1 MGMRNMQ
8 MRKCDTHMAGV
19 FPKANVIALLLAV
32 FGLLSLLG
40 CRNPFG
46 LQDTAGNESAGTGI
60 LSLTIGRQVVTR
72 TIMPEDIPE
81 NDIVRFDFDFVAADP
96 PSGGN
101 FTIVLTKDDDGYWTD
116 GDGAVWQDMAGVEL
130 ELYEGTWNLRV
141 TAFIGAGGGGASAV
155 ASGGLDN
162 ILVSSGETVAGNV
175 MLFPIAGGG
184 GDGQGT
190 FFWEV
195 NFSTCVV
202 RARMEI
208 RQVDGTPIP
217 SLNPFYLVR
226 DDGGATYNPHSDY
239 LDVGRYLVVFTLY
252 SDQGQNVEVSAILH
266 IYRNMVSRFTGG
278 DVFPDFSFPRS
289 LLCSILYAW
298 DNPESGEWNF
308 TYHRITAEHFGLL
321 GINGIDTMNFGAIVG
336 WFNDLSYPNNAPG
349 DENELR
355 ALVDVA
361 LIGINMDSIIN
372 IIADMSD
379 AAQNA
384 KEAAIRALPW
394 FADINTDHGDV
405 VFYWYDDTVTV
416 TVLGIYEV
424 VIDFAE
430 DIDDIL
436 WVAVAV
442 GSPETTAINFVFG
455 AAVNALDADDITVE
469 DGTGSVQTGA
479 LTITTGTDDGRSWS
493 LAVTGVTTPG
503 YVTVSIDRLGI
514 AKGPQMVTV
523 ITAPVITWTAIARGT
538 PYTTAIDFV
547 LSVPVSGLTEDDI
560 TIGGMTDAITIG
572 GMTGSGTLWSL
583 AVSSTADSVGVSVSI
598 NRDGIAG
605 GSQTVTVTGPVAP
618 VQPITWSVD
627 PYNDPYTTAID
638 FTFSAAVEGLTVNQV
653 TVINGTG
660 AAATNPA
667 IPPVILD
674 DDGKRWRVAVNTT
687 MAGTVVVAI
696 NRPGVESSPTP
707 ITVSGPHIGWNVT
720 TVGTPTSAVVFTF
733 DDPVITGLEQ
743 HHFSILPGTASV
755 TWGNLTGGGNTW
767 TLEVNEVVTAGN
779 ISVRI
784 IRDGVVNKEQ
794 TVTVSS
800 GLNFID
806 TPSTLSA
813 GRSHAVAVG
822 TDGSI
827 FVWGHRH
834 TAGSS
839 YGSVPTRRVVGLVPQ
854 LDGWKSVA
862 AGQSHTMAIR
872 ETDGSLWGWGANS
885 FGQLGN
891 GGNANLPSAVIVPG
905 GHSWRFVTAGGNH
918 TVAIRADGTLWAWG
932 DNGYGQLGNGTTSGT
947 VNSPVQVGTYS
958 DWRFVSAGESHTVAI
973 RADGTLWAWGNNEF
987 GRLGLGGDDETN
999 RNTPHQVQSGTTW
1012 ALASAGT
1019 EHTVAIT
1026 ADGTIL
1032 AWGASWGHRLGIGD
1046 GWNATPTPI
1055 LGTEAFTWRYV
1066 STGYD
1071 HTIAIRGD
1079 GSLWGWGFNS
1089 HGQVRA
1095 EGAQVVALSSI
1106 TIPEGPT
1113 DWARV
1118 STGHNYTI
1126 ATGTDGTLWSWGYN
1140 TGGQLGRGVSPP
1152 ASGQVV
1158 VP

>member
-1 MGMRNMQ
+1 MQ
-8 MRKCDTHMAGV
+8 TRKRDTDTYTTGV
-19 FPKANVIALLLAV
+19 FPKANVIAVLLVAI
-32 FGLLSLLG
+32 GLLFLPG

-46 LQDTAGNESAGTGI
+46 RQDAAGAGV
-60 LSLTIGRQVVTR
+60 LSLTIGGQAVGR
-72 TIMPEDIPE
+72 TIMPEDISV
-81 NDIVRFDFDFVAADP
+81 NDIARYEFEFTAVNP
-96 PSGGN
+96 PGGDN
-101 FTIVLTKDDDGYWTD
+101 FTIVFTKNDDGHWTAD
-116 GDGAVWQDMAGVEL
+116 RGGTSWHGTNMARIEL
-130 ELYEGTWNLRV
+130 DEGTWNLTV
-141 TAFIGAGGGGASAV
+141 TAFLDREGGGGYVVARGSLAGIAV
-155 ASGGLDN
+155 LP
-162 ILVSSGETVAGNV
+162 GETVAGNLA
-175 MLFPIAGGG
+175 LFPIADTGGG
-184 GDGQGT
+184 GQGT
-190 FFWEV
+190 FCWEIG
-195 NFSTCVV
+195 FSAYVTAVS
-202 RARMEI
+202 MEI
-208 RQVDGTPIP
+208 MRVYADGTTVPH
-217 SLNPFYLVR
+217 LVPFFLGLDTDGTATDYR
-226 DDGGATYNPHSDY
+226 DLP
-239 LDVGRYLVVFTLY
+239 VGRYLVVFTLY
-252 SDQGQNVEVSAILH
+252 PTYPPQDEYGVEVRAILH
-266 IYRNMVSRFTGG
+266 IYRNLISRFTGE

-289 LLCSILYAW
+289 LLCHILDAW
-298 DNPESGEWNF
+298 EWDPHSNTGEWDF
-308 TYHRITAEHFGLL
+308 VGHGITAGHFVPL
-321 GINGIDTMNFGAIVG
+321 GISGIDTMNFGAVAG
-336 WFNDLSYPNNAPG
+336 RFNTLSYHNRAPDCL
-349 DENELR
+349 DELK
-355 ALVDVA
+355 ALVDAA
-361 LIGINMDSIIN
+361 LIDINMDR
-372 IIADMSD
+372 IIATIAGMPGAD
-379 AAQNA
+379 QGA
-384 KEAAIRALPW
+384 KETAIRALSW
-394 FADINTDHGDV
+394 FAALNTDPDYIEFDWDG
-405 VFYWYDDTVTV
+405 DTVTV
-416 TVLGIYEV
+416 TVLDIYAVE
-424 VIDFAE
+424 IDFAE
-430 DIDDIL
+430 D
-436 WVAVAV
+436 
-442 GSPETTAINFVFG
+442 
-455 AAVNALDADDITVE
+455 
-469 DGTGSVQTGA
+469 
-479 LTITTGTDDGRSWS
+479 
-493 LAVTGVTTPG
+493 PG
-503 YVTVSIDRLGI
+503 D
-514 AKGPQMVTV
+514 
-523 ITAPVITWTAIARGT
+523 
-538 PYTTAIDFV
+538 
-547 LSVPVSGLTEDDI
+547 
-560 TIGGMTDAITIG
+560 
-572 GMTGSGTLWSL
+572 
-583 AVSSTADSVGVSVSI
+583 
-598 NRDGIAG
+598 
-605 GSQTVTVTGPVAP
+605 
-618 VQPITWSVD
+618 ITWSVD

-707 ITVSGPHIGWNVT
+707 ITVSGPHIGWDVT

-834 TAGSS
+834 TSGSS